1 MTMSARLT
9 VSARPARRR
18 AAGPAIAAMALAAAL
33 ASPTTSAQAAAPA
46 TGSLILAGGAVAAT
60 NSAVYGTFITRA
72 GGTAT
77 APIGVITAASDT
89 PTDDPNADDPATC
102 NNSVCNGKYYV
113 DLLKN
118 TYGAADAQWIPIDLD
133 HVSNNA
139 SQGVVNQINSMTGFF
154 FGGGD
159 QSRLVATLLRSD
171 NGDSPAL
178 AAIRARFAA
187 GAAIMGTSAGTTIA
201 NGRDMVTGGES
212 WDGLRYGSYTSVSA
226 GYPDDLTYR
235 PEGGFDFFTS
245 GLLDTHFAAR
255 GREGRITRL
264 AADTGHT
271 RAFGIDEDTALVV
284 TNPGST
290 GETDTV
296 VGTNGVSV
304 LDLRSATIGTHS
316 GYWSVDNVNWSY
328 LTSGDSY
335 NPATWTVTS
344 PKPAYS
350 PGTGTVGSRWSDV
363 FSSAAPTTGHPYQM
377 VRMATELVN
386 AGRSTHQYGISY
398 ESGPT
403 FEADL
408 TKGTGFRAWKS
419 GTAVSFTNL
428 TTHLYVY

>member
-1 MTMSARLT
+1 MTMSARP
-9 VSARPARRR
+9 AARRR
-18 AAGPAIAAMALAAAL
+18 AAGPAVAAIALATALVSPASSARAAT
-33 ASPTTSAQAAAPA
+33 PV

-60 NSAVYGTFITRA
+60 NSAVYGTFLSKA
-72 GGTAT
+72 GGASN
-77 APIGVITAASDT
+77 ARIGIITAASDV
-89 PTDDPNADDPATC
+89 PANDPNAADPNTC
-102 NNSVCNGKYYV
+102 SNSVCNGTYYAN
-113 DLLKN
+113 LLKN

-133 HVSNNA
+133 HVSNNS
-139 SQGVVNQINSMTGFF
+139 SQSVINQINSMTGFF

-159 QSRLVATLLRSD
+159 QSRLVTTLLKSD
-171 NGDSPAL
+171 NTDSPAL
-178 AAIRARFAA
+178 AAIRAKFTA

-212 WDGLRYGSYTSVSA
+212 WDALRYGSYTSISSS
-226 GYPDDLTYR
+226 YPDDLSYR
-235 PEGGFDFFTS
+235 PEGGFNFFTS

-290 GETDTV
+290 NETDTV

-304 LDLRSATIGTHS
+304 FDLRTATIGTHS
-316 GYWSVDNVNWSY
+316 GYWSIDNVKWSY

-335 NPATWTVTS
+335 NPTTWTQTS
-344 PKPAYS
+344 PKPAHN

-363 FSSAAPTTGHPYQM
+363 FSSPEPTTGHPYQM
-377 VRMATELVN
+377 VKMATELVN
-386 AGRSTHQYGISY
+386 AGRSTYQYGISY

-408 TKGTGFRAWKS
+408 TKGTGYQAWKS
-419 GTAVSFTNL
+419 GTTVSFANL